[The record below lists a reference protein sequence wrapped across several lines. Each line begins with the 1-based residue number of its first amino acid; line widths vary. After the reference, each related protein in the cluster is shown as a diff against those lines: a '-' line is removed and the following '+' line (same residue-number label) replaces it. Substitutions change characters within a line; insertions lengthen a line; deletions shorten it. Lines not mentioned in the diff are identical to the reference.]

1 MIEELIRIYFN
12 NAALQHS
19 LIYYIKEDNRCKA
32 IENLIR
38 DEVLHGV
45 ADEDY
50 NILRKYITFEGI

>member
-1 MIEELIRIYFN
+1 MIEEKIRVYFN
-12 NAALQHS
+12 NGKIQDS
-19 LIYYIKEDNRCKA
+19 WIYYIKEDNRCKA

-38 DEVLHGV
+38 DEILHGV